1 MLPFVRIRELFRKGC
16 NILFGTK
23 IRGRDI
29 PRYFCLFNFESKRFF
44 ISKRRIVEFFFNIE
58 VINIFCTHDNFIRD
72 SLLLSF
78 FRTII
83 NDTKTNVRIFFRDS
97 KVIYFEIQLNIFI
110 YQRDWDI
117 SIRIGFHLKNT
128 CTTKYIIFTTC
139 QNE

>member
-1 MLPFVRIRELFRKGC
+1 MLPFVRIRELFRKGW

-72 SLLLSF
+72 SLLLLFLERLLNERKQMFVS
-78 FRTII
+78 
-83 NDTKTNVRIFFRDS
+83 FRDS

-117 SIRIGFHLKNT
+117 SIRIEFHLKNT
-128 CTTKYIIFTTC
+128 RTRKYIIFTTC

>member
-1 MLPFVRIRELFRKGC
+1 M
-16 NILFGTK
+16 
-23 IRGRDI
+23 
-29 PRYFCLFNFESKRFF
+29 
-44 ISKRRIVEFFFNIE
+44 EFFFNIE

-72 SLLLSF
+72 SLLLLFLERLLNERKQMFVS
-78 FRTII
+78 
-83 NDTKTNVRIFFRDS
+83 FRDS

>member
-1 MLPFVRIRELFRKGC
+1 MLPFVRIRELFRKGW

-44 ISKRRIVEFFFNIE
+44 FSKRRIVEFFFNIE

-72 SLLLSF
+72 SLLLLFLERLLNERKQMFVS
-78 FRTII
+78 
-83 NDTKTNVRIFFRDS
+83 FRDS

-128 CTTKYIIFTTC
+128 RTRKYIIFTTC

>member
-44 ISKRRIVEFFFNIE
+44 FSKRRIVEFFFNIE

-72 SLLLSF
+72 SLLLLFLERLLNERKQMFVS
-78 FRTII
+78 
-83 NDTKTNVRIFFRDS
+83 FRDS

-128 CTTKYIIFTTC
+128 RTRKYIIFTTC

>member
-1 MLPFVRIRELFRKGC
+1 MPFVRIRELFRKGC

-44 ISKRRIVEFFFNIE
+44 FSKRRIVEFFFNIE

-72 SLLLSF
+72 SLLLLFLERLLNERKQMFVS
-78 FRTII
+78 
-83 NDTKTNVRIFFRDS
+83 FRDS

-128 CTTKYIIFTTC
+128 RTRKYIIFTTC

>member
-1 MLPFVRIRELFRKGC
+1 MLPFVRIRELFRKG

-44 ISKRRIVEFFFNIE
+44 FSKRRIVEFFFNIE

-72 SLLLSF
+72 SLLLLFLERLLNERKQMFVS
-78 FRTII
+78 
-83 NDTKTNVRIFFRDS
+83 FRDS

>member
-1 MLPFVRIRELFRKGC
+1 MLPFVRIRELFRKG

-72 SLLLSF
+72 SLLLLFLERLLNERKQMFVS
-78 FRTII
+78 
-83 NDTKTNVRIFFRDS
+83 FRDS

-128 CTTKYIIFTTC
+128 RTRKYIIFTTC

>member
-1 MLPFVRIRELFRKGC
+1 MLPFVRIRELFRKG

-72 SLLLSF
+72 SLLLLFLERLLNERKQMFVS
-78 FRTII
+78 
-83 NDTKTNVRIFFRDS
+83 FRDS

>member
-1 MLPFVRIRELFRKGC
+1 MLPFVRIRELFRKG

-44 ISKRRIVEFFFNIE
+44 FSKRRIVEFFFNIE

-72 SLLLSF
+72 SLLLLFLERLLNERKQMFVS
-78 FRTII
+78 
-83 NDTKTNVRIFFRDS
+83 FRDS

-128 CTTKYIIFTTC
+128 RTRKYIIFTTC

>member
-1 MLPFVRIRELFRKGC
+1 MLPFVRIRELFRKG

>member
-44 ISKRRIVEFFFNIE
+44 FSKRRIVEFFFNIE

-72 SLLLSF
+72 SLLLLFLERLLNERKQMFVS
-78 FRTII
+78 
-83 NDTKTNVRIFFRDS
+83 FRDS

-110 YQRDWDI
+110 YQRDWGI
-117 SIRIGFHLKNT
+117 L
-128 CTTKYIIFTTC
+128 
-139 QNE
+139 